1 MEGGRDVVEV
11 VRVEVVAVVGNV
23 VVVVVKRVRVKA
35 KVKKVTMKSNQR
47 R

>member
-1 MEGGRDVVEV
+1 MEGGREVVEV
-11 VRVEVVAVVGNV
+11 VRVEVVVVVGN
-23 VVVVVKRVRVKA
+23 VVVVKRVRVKA